1 MTRASLFR
9 HVYGEPARAIDSYG
23 DILIH
28 GGQVDSNM
36 LAVNAHYFAIPWQSI
51 GGGSVGVLK
60 VGGKGKIGNTCPLFS
75 GHKAPVIDVAFNP
88 FADNIFVSASED
100 ATIRVWKIEE
110 DGKGNIKPNHN
121 QPLATLTGHG
131 RKAARVTFN
140 PLVNGAMA
148 SFGMENSIKL
158 WDINRAQCVTT
169 IKGNTNNQNFLDISW
184 SQDGNRVVAPAKDKK
199 IHIYD
204 MRAGNEVIAVPGHQ
218 NLKSSHALF
227 YDKLH
232 YIFSTGFSSRAA
244 RQIALRDERNPEKPL
259 QEEDVDYNA
268 GILFPFIDY
277 DNGVV
282 FTFGRGDTG
291 AKYYELRDD
300 DLKHPIMALS
310 SFQMQEA
317 LRCIACQPKYC
328 CNTSICEIMPFY
340 AVTNSKSLIHIP
352 MIVPRR
358 NAECFQDD
366 IYPDTV
372 GPEASAEFDEWK
384 NGAEVKPKLVN
395 LENFKISD
403 EVADFAVEAV
413 PSDDPAELKQQIAAA
428 NKTIEE
434 QKAKIA
440 QLEEELK
447 KLKGQ

>member
-9 HVYGEPARAIDSYG
+9 HVYGEPSRPIDSYG
-23 DILIH
+23 DVLVH
-28 GGQVDSNM
+28 SAQVDSNM
-36 LAVNAHYFAIPWQSI
+36 LAVNAHYIAIPWQTN
-51 GGGSVGVLK
+51 GGGALGVLK
-60 VGGKGKIGNTCPLFS
+60 VGGKGKIGNTCPLFE

-88 FADNIFVSASED
+88 FADNVVASASED
-100 ATIRVWKIEE
+100 STIRLWKIEE
-110 DGKGNIKPNHN
+110 SDGKIKPNHN

-131 RKAARVTFN
+131 RKAARITFN

-148 SFGMENSIKL
+148 SFGMENAIKL
-158 WDINRAQCVTT
+158 WDINKAQCVTT
-169 IKGNTNNQNFLDISW
+169 IKGATNNQNFLDIAW

-204 MRAGNEVIAVPGHQ
+204 MRAGNEIVAVPGHQ
-218 NLKSSHALF
+218 NIKSSHAVF

-232 YIFSTGFSSRAA
+232 YIFTTGFSSRAA
-244 RQIALRDERNPEKPL
+244 RQIALRDDRNPEKPL

-282 FTFGRGDTG
+282 FTFGRGDTA

-300 DLKHPIMALS
+300 DLKHPIMPLS
-310 SFQMQEA
+310 GTQMQEA
-317 LRCIACQPKYC
+317 IRCVACQPKYC

-340 AVTNSKSLIHIP
+340 VITNSKALLHVP

-372 GPEASAEFDEWK
+372 GPEPSAEFDDWK

-403 EVADFAVEAV
+403 EVADFKVEAEDV
-413 PSDDPAELKQQIAAA
+413 EGLKQQLTAL

-434 QKAKIA
+434 QKATIA
-440 QLEEELK
+440 KLEAEIK
-447 KLKGQ
+447 QLKGE